1 MNVVVGPG
9 VRELVGE
16 RGGRLFVWL
25 ERPRCCGGGAT
36 YLSTGDERP
45 AEPHRFRRTY
55 VDGFELSFDGGRLIP
70 RSCTWSCGV
79 AGERAS
85 RRTGTGACSR
95 AEPQALMRS
104 PFGSYNGSP

>member
-9 VRELVGE
+9 VRELVRE

-55 VDGFELSFDGGRLIP
+55 VDGFELSFDGGRLGDP
-70 RSCTWSCGV
+70 EELHLELRGRRRMRVEAYWNGCV
-79 AGERAS
+79 FAGLSLR
-85 RRTGTGACSR
+85 
-95 AEPQALMRS
+95 L
-104 PFGSYNGSP
+104 